1 MRVKC
6 RYSLRLFEM
15 LLLKILFYSI
25 YQVHDELKDKDFRYE
40 MSLVGKETG
49 GLHLI
54 NPARWHAMAIEAG
67 EAFKNEDDSD
77 NEI

>member
-1 MRVKC
+1 MI
-6 RYSLRLFEM
+6 SLPIFR
-15 LLLKILFYSI
+15 I

-40 MSLVGKETG
+40 MSIVGKATN

-54 NPARWHAMAIEAG
+54 NAAPWHLMAVEAG

>member
-1 MRVKC
+1 MH
-6 RYSLRLFEM
+6 F
-15 LLLKILFYSI
+15 SI

-40 MSLVGKETG
+40 MSLVGKETN
-49 GLHLI
+49 GLHRI
-54 NPARWHAMAIEAG
+54 NPAPWHAMAIEAG